1 MTDDKMATLRRRR
14 IPWLLLTLASI
25 DAAAYALAA
34 DDSVVAS
41 IGKQA
46 ITDQELN
53 ARMATKLDQARHD
66 YAVRLNELK
75 RNFDQAVQAN
85 REKELGSMVDES
97 VLALE
102 AKARKTTS
110 KALVAAV
117 EVPQITDSETHA
129 FYDGNANQ
137 IGQPY
142 DAVAPKIRAYLQK
155 QAADSAQRSYLDSL
169 RKKYDAVITLAPIRE
184 SVAATGPQRGPAEAP
199 VTIVEFS
206 DFQCPFC
213 GRLAPVMR
221 AVLAKYP
228 TQVRLVYRHL
238 PLTSLHPNAEKAA
251 EAAVCAQEQGKFWE
265 MHDLMFADQSGLE
278 IDALKGKAK
287 RLQLDIKS
295 FDECLDSG
303 KERDAVMID
312 THAAEQLGIGGTPA
326 SFINGRFINGV
337 RSLDELSV
345 VIDDELQRAGRVA
358 RR

>member
-1 MTDDKMATLRRRR
+1 
-14 IPWLLLTLASI
+14 
-25 DAAAYALAA
+25 
-34 DDSVVAS
+34 
-41 IGKQA
+41 
-46 ITDQELN
+46 
-53 ARMATKLDQARHD
+53 
-66 YAVRLNELK
+66 
-75 RNFDQAVQAN
+75 
-85 REKELGSMVDES
+85 MVDES